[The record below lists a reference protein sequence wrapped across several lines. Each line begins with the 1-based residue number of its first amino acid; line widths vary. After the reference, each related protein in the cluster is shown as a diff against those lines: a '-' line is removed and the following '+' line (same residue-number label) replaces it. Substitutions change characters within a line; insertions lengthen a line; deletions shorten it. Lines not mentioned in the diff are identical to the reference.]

1 MSLLKKTTFVWAVFQ
16 TTFRKFISVVLGA
29 TFMSY
34 SLFAEAPSTPPA
46 SEPDGSELA
55 KQIREMVPVGDSTIR
70 GTLQIRLKKKRQSLP
85 FICQVVRHGAEWETI
100 FTASSTTNTPAETLV
115 IKHAPG
121 ETNSYL
127 YAKAQTP
134 TGALPVLSPVS
145 PQFASTTQFA
155 GSDFTL
161 ADLGLDYLFW
171 PMQKRL
177 KNQNRLDRLCYVLE
191 SSNDR
196 GAEIVRMCS
205 FIDKEYSGNLGE
217 QGFPALLVAEAY
229 DSNGELVRKFSLH
242 GSSFKKVNGQ
252 YRLRKME
259 ILNEKTGSQTT
270 IEYDLKE

>member
-1 MSLLKKTTFVWAVFQ
+1 MSLLKKTTFVWPVFLAA
-16 TTFRKFISVVLGA
+16 FRNFVCVVLGA
-29 TFMSY
+29 TLMSH
-34 SLFAEAPSTPPA
+34 SLRAEEPSVPAAP
-46 SEPDGSELA
+46 EPDGQELA

-70 GTLQIRLKKKRQSLP
+70 GTLQIRLKKKRQNLP
-85 FICQVVRHGAEWETI
+85 FICQVVRHGAEWETT
-100 FTASSTTNTPAETLV
+100 FTASSTTNTSAETLV

-121 ETNSYL
+121 VTNSYL
-127 YAKAQTP
+127 YARAEGP
-134 TGALPVLSPVS
+134 GRALPVLSPIS

-171 PMQKRL
+171 PIQKRL

-191 SSNDR
+191 SGNDR
-196 GAEIVRMCS
+196 GAEIVRMRS

-217 QGFPALLVAEAY
+217 QGFPALLVVEAY
-229 DSNGELVRKFSLH
+229 DNNGELVRRFSLH